1 MIIIILIMTEHVW
14 IGCKKRWRLS
24 ADYFAPRGVP
34 QSLTSNNQRCT
45 RCCLHWVLCRWVWP
59 EEQLHWMLS
68 AKDKARVSWP
78 KPAVANAQRHF
89 TKPSSDPNHWCT
101 GSCVQK
107 TKRGYLI
114 KWTVSYCTVWQR
126 TCRHIR
132 WPHFNV
138 PTWVVRHCFKAV
150 GGPPTLADTWHNYLS
165 TLLIKHTDLFIEN
178 LVGPNTLVS
187 LGWYNNPERE
197 DQFWNACDLWLN
209 RPCKKH

>member
-34 QSLTSNNQRCT
+34 QSLWPQTTNDALDVVCTQCYAAGSSDLKNSCTECWAQKTKPGYLDLNQQLPMHKGTS
-45 RCCLHWVLCRWVWP
+45 LAMVWP
-59 EEQLHWMLS
+59 Q
-68 AKDKARVSWP
+68 
-78 KPAVANAQRHF
+78 QF
-89 TKPSSDPNHWCT
+89 WCT

-114 KWTVSYCTVWQR
+114 KWTVSYCTVWHTPR
-126 TCRHIR
+126 KHIR

-165 TLLIKHTDLFIEN
+165 TLLIKHTDLTT
-178 LVGPNTLVS
+178 VT
-187 LGWYNNPERE
+187 
-197 DQFWNACDLWLN
+197 A
-209 RPCKKH
+209 